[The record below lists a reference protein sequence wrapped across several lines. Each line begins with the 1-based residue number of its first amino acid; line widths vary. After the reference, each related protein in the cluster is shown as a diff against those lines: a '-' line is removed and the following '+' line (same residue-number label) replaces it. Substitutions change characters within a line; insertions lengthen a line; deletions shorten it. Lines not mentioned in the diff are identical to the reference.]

1 MVAREIVAIL
11 LGMVLVF
18 FFSPKKEDEER
29 LLAAYHAEDTSPR
42 ARFAERAAVRPR

>member
-1 MVAREIVAIL
+1 MGLCAAGIVAIL

-18 FFSPKKEDEER
+18 FFFPKKEDEER
-29 LLAAYHAEDTSPR
+29 LLAAYHAR